1 MVTFHPSYSYEDFV
15 EGFRPAGRNIAALL
29 ANQMYNEIELPEELT
44 EDHKNEI
51 QKLINIYKREW
62 KNKAF
67 QGQPSFNN
75 LSQYVLE
82 SGIFKTMCK
91 NAKENPSTEYIL
103 IIDEIN
109 RGNISKIFG
118 ELISVIED
126 DKRGKPVKL
135 VYSKKDLFVPKN
147 LYIIGTM
154 NTADMSL
161 VQVDTALRRRFGF
174 IELMPDLSLVK
185 NEKYKKILRNLNKK
199 ILDEKMRDKQIGHSY
214 FMNLKNDEEL
224 QFSFKYKII
233 PLLQDYFY
241 NDYKILADIL
251 GKKIINVSEQRLNGK
266 YFEDNAGSRKDFV
279 SELITALK
287 DGNKKPDEES
297 S

>member
-1 MVTFHPSYSYEDFV
+1 ME
-15 EGFRPAGRNIAALL
+15 
-29 ANQMYNEIELPEELT
+29 
-44 EDHKNEI
+44 K
-51 QKLINIYKREW
+51 
-62 KNKAF
+62 
-67 QGQPSFNN
+67 
-75 LSQYVLE
+75 
-82 SGIFKTMCK
+82 
-91 NAKENPSTEYIL
+91 
-103 IIDEIN
+103 
-109 RGNISKIFG
+109 
-118 ELISVIED
+118 
-126 DKRGKPVKL
+126 DKRGKKVELP
-135 VYSKKDLFVPKN
+135 YSKVSFYVPKN

-174 IELMPDLSLVK
+174 IELMPDSSLVK
-185 NEKYKKILRNLNKK
+185 NEKYKTILENLNRK
-199 ILDEKMRDKQIGHSY
+199 IREKKMRDKQIGHSY
-214 FMNLKNDEEL
+214 FMNLENDEEL

-241 NDYKILADIL
+241 HDYKILADIL
-251 GKKIINVSEQRLNGK
+251 GKKIINVSEQQLNGK